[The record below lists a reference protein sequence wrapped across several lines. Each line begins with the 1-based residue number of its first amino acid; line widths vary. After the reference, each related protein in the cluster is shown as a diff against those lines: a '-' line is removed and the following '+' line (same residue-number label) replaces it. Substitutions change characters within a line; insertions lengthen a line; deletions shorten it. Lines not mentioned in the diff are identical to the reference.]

1 MPFLRAC
8 VCMCVS
14 IKANWHCS
22 KVSGVVM
29 FGTVNVAF
37 TNNTNA

>member
-1 MPFLRAC
+1 
-8 VCMCVS
+8 MCVS